1 MSRKILLSD
10 ESKKII
16 KYVQLGLT
24 NIEIGEEL
32 GYSCH
37 TIKKKLRHLYKLFY
51 ANGRVDFVNK
61 TLNYPSL

>member
-1 MSRKILLSD
+1 MERRILLSD
-10 ESKKII
+10 ESRQLI
-16 KYVQLGLT
+16 KCVQRGMT

-51 ANGRVDFVNK
+51 ASGRIDFVNK
-61 TLNYPSL
+61 TLNYQI

>member
-1 MSRKILLSD
+1 MVRKILLSE

-51 ANGRVDFVNK
+51 ASGRIDFVNK
-61 TLNYPSL
+61 TLKFQIW